1 MEINNIREIE
11 NLLKFQDKDSF
22 YLAYVVK
29 RVKDNNPW
37 TWRDT
42 ENYSY
47 SYFLRNEICI
57 KCYMIKS
64 LVQFYKYFP
73 EIKELCIKCNARA
86 YIVPSQKSL
95 EKLKTLF
102 VNTLFDDDKYN
113 LFFSKDTGILLS
125 QLINPEINNEKIYI
139 IDLDGENSRESY
151 IEFLKNKILEFSDNH
166 ENEFRV
172 FDTPNGSELVILH
185 PFDAAGF
192 KAYCVKYSHGF
203 SCNYDNGVLLYSNV
217 KTKYEE

>member
-1 MEINNIREIE
+1 MLLEIYCKWWIMNDQWWIKDEI
-11 NLLKFQDKDSF
+11 L
-22 YLAYVVK
+22 
-29 RVKDNNPW
+29 
-37 TWRDT
+37 
-42 ENYSY
+42 
-47 SYFLRNEICI
+47 
-57 KCYMIKS
+57 
-64 LVQFYKYFP
+64 
-73 EIKELCIKCNARA
+73 
-86 YIVPSQKSL
+86 
-95 EKLKTLF
+95 
-102 VNTLFDDDKYN
+102 
-113 LFFSKDTGILLS
+113 
-125 QLINPEINNEKIYI
+125 
-139 IDLDGENSRESY
+139 

>member
-1 MEINNIREIE
+1 M
-11 NLLKFQDKDSF
+11 
-22 YLAYVVK
+22 
-29 RVKDNNPW
+29 
-37 TWRDT
+37 
-42 ENYSY
+42 
-47 SYFLRNEICI
+47 
-57 KCYMIKS
+57 
-64 LVQFYKYFP
+64 QFYKYFP
-73 EIKELCIKCNARA
+73 EIKELCIKCNARS

-102 VNTLFDDDKYN
+102 ANTLFDDDKYN

-172 FDTPNGSELVILH
+172 FDTPNGSELVILR